1 MVADKLGISEPTYR
15 RYENDKSIPDIVMID
30 NMAKV
35 FEKNFTDF
43 LPNDYLYQNN
53 NNQSGGL
60 AVAQNLGTIN
70 NLSEKLILQYEQRI
84 NDLKEQIEYLKNI

>member
-1 MVADKLGISEPTYR
+1 MK
-15 RYENDKSIPDIVMID
+15 
-30 NMAKV
+30 
-35 FEKNFTDF
+35 KNFTDF
-43 LPNDYLYQNN
+43 LPNDYLNQNN

-84 NDLKEQIEYLKNI
+84 NDLKEQIEYLKNIK